1 MAQLHQSKLL
11 RLWPLLGLLLIS
23 CLLLACKT
31 AEPIPP
37 GSIHIMKIDGAI
49 GPITERYVV
58 RVFKNAELNKASL
71 IIIELDTPGGV
82 SSTTREI
89 VQHFYQSSIPIAV
102 YVSPAGGRAASAG
115 TFLTIAAHIAAMAP
129 NTSIGAA
136 ASVNVDGSDI
146 ESTLASKVENDSVSF
161 IRGAAELRGRNA
173 DWAELAVREAVSITQ
188 DEALKLNVIDF
199 VAVDI
204 NELVAQSNDR
214 EIIIKPGTSTFLT
227 NISEA
232 PRIYVEKT
240 QWEKVLQLISNPT
253 LATILLSLG
262 FLALVFELSNPGLFL
277 PGVSGVIAIVVGFLA
292 LGTLPVDT
300 AGLALLGAALVFLL
314 LELLVT
320 SGGILGAGGVV
331 ALILGIII
339 TFRETPTDL
348 QPNKIVAAILI
359 FILATL
365 FISITIGLARLRK
378 QTTPTGAEALIGRIA
393 EVRTPLEP
401 RGMVFLEGELWQAEI
416 TTGTATAGEQV
427 TIVESEG
434 LQLKVSKMER

>member
-1 MAQLHQSKLL
+1 
-11 RLWPLLGLLLIS
+11 
-23 CLLLACKT
+23 
-31 AEPIPP
+31 
-37 GSIHIMKIDGAI
+37 MKIDGAI
-49 GPITERYVV
+49 GPMTERFVE
-58 RVFKNAELNKASL
+58 RVFEKAELDEASL

-82 SSTTREI
+82 SSSTREI
-89 VQHFYQSSIPIAV
+89 VQRFYQSSVPIAV

-136 ASVNVDGSDI
+136 SAVNSDGSDI
-146 ESTLASKVENDSVSF
+146 EETLASKVENDSVSF

-188 DEALKLNVIDF
+188 DKALELNVIDYL
-199 VAVDI
+199 ANDI
-204 NELVAQSNDR
+204 DDLLAKITNIDVHLTPDTTE
-214 EIIIKPGTSTFLT
+214 TLT

-232 PRIYVEKT
+232 PRVYIEKT
-240 QWEKVLQLISNPT
+240 QWEKILELISNPT

-277 PGVSGVIAIVVGFLA
+277 PGVAGVIAIVVGFLS

-300 AGLALLGAALVFLL
+300 AGLALIGAAMVFLF

-320 SGGILGAGGVV
+320 SGGILGGGGIVSLV
-331 ALILGIII
+331 LGIII

-359 FILATL
+359 FFLAVL
-365 FISITIGLARLRK
+365 FISIAIGLARSRK
-378 QTTPTGAEALIGRIA
+378 KISPTGSDSLIGRMA
-393 EVRTPLEP
+393 TVRTPLEP
-401 RGMVFLEGELWQAEI
+401 NGMVFLEGELWKAEI
-416 TTGTATAGEQV
+416 VTGSATEGEHV
-427 TIVESEG
+427 TIVETEG
-434 LQLKVSKMER
+434 LQLKVSKMERKENGTTNQQS

>member
-1 MAQLHQSKLL
+1 MAQLHQNKLL

-31 AEPIPP
+31 AEPTPP
-37 GSIHIMKIDGAI
+37 GSIHIIKIDGAI
-49 GPITERYVV
+49 GPITERYVD

-71 IIIELDTPGGV
+71 IIIELNTPGGV

-115 TFLTIAAHIAAMAP
+115 TFLTLAAHIAAMAP

-136 ASVNVDGSDI
+136 ASVNVDGSDM

-173 DWAELAVREAVSITQ
+173 DWAELAVRKAVSITQ
-188 DEALKLNVIDF
+188 NEALKLNVIDII
-199 VAVDI
+199 AVDI

-232 PRIYVEKT
+232 PRIYIEKT
-240 QWEKVLQLISNPT
+240 QWEKVLELISNPT

-292 LGTLPVDT
+292 FGTLPVET
-300 AGLALLGAALVFLL
+300 AGLVLLGAALVFLL

-378 QTTPTGAEALIGRIA
+378 QTTPIGAEALIGRIA
-393 EVRTPLEP
+393 EVRMPLEP
-401 RGMVFLEGELWQAEI
+401 RGMVFLEGELWKAEI

>member
-1 MAQLHQSKLL
+1 MAQLHQNKLL

-31 AEPIPP
+31 AEPTPP
-37 GSIHIMKIDGAI
+37 GSIHIIKIDGAI
-49 GPITERYVV
+49 GPITERYVD

-71 IIIELDTPGGV
+71 IIIELNTPGGV

-115 TFLTIAAHIAAMAP
+115 TFLTLAAHIAAMAP

-136 ASVNVDGSDI
+136 ASVNVDGSDM

-173 DWAELAVREAVSITQ
+173 DWAELAVRKAVSITQ
-188 DEALKLNVIDF
+188 NEALKLNVIDII
-199 VAVDI
+199 AVDI

-232 PRIYVEKT
+232 PRIYIEKT
-240 QWEKVLQLISNPT
+240 QWEKVLELISNPT

-292 LGTLPVDT
+292 FGTLPVET
-300 AGLALLGAALVFLL
+300 AGLVLLGAALVFLL

-401 RGMVFLEGELWQAEI
+401 RGMVFLEGELWKAEI
-416 TTGTATAGEQV
+416 TTGAATAGEQV
-427 TIVESEG
+427 AIVESEG

>member
-1 MAQLHQSKLL
+1 
-11 RLWPLLGLLLIS
+11 
-23 CLLLACKT
+23 
-31 AEPIPP
+31 
-37 GSIHIMKIDGAI
+37 MKIDGAI
-49 GPITERYVV
+49 GPMTERFVE
-58 RVFKNAELNKASL
+58 RVFNKAELDQASL
-71 IIIELDTPGGV
+71 IVIELDTPGGV
-82 SSTTREI
+82 SSSTRQI
-89 VQHFYQSSIPIAV
+89 VQRFYQSSVPIAV

-136 ASVNVDGSDI
+136 AAVNTDGSDI

-188 DEALKLNVIDF
+188 DEALELNVIDF
-199 VAVDI
+199 VSVSID
-204 NELVAQSNDR
+204 ELLEQNNDR
-214 EIIIKPGTSTFLT
+214 ELLVKPGITTVLK

-232 PRIYVEKT
+232 PRVYIEQT
-240 QWEKVLQLISNPT
+240 QWEKILELISNPT

-277 PGVSGVIAIVVGFLA
+277 PGVAGVIAIVVGFLS

-300 AGLALLGAALVFLL
+300 AGLALIGAALVFLL
-314 LELLVT
+314 LEILVT
-320 SGGILGAGGVV
+320 SGGILGAGGIVSLV
-331 ALILGIII
+331 LGIII

-348 QPNKIVAAILI
+348 QPNKIVAFLLI

-365 FISITIGLARLRK
+365 FISIAIGLARSRK
-378 QTTPTGAEALIGRIA
+378 RISPIGSNALIGRIA

-401 RGMVFLEGELWQAEI
+401 NGMIFLEGELWRAEI
-416 TTGTATAGEQV
+416 INGSASEGEQV
-427 TIVESEG
+427 SILEAQG
-434 LQLKVSKMER
+434 LKLKVKKMEKIDD

>member
-1 MAQLHQSKLL
+1 M
-11 RLWPLLGLLLIS
+11 
-23 CLLLACKT
+23 
-31 AEPIPP
+31 
-37 GSIHIMKIDGAI
+37 
-49 GPITERYVV
+49 TERFVE
-58 RVFKNAELNKASL
+58 RVFEKAELDKASL

-82 SSTTREI
+82 SSSTREI
-89 VQHFYQSSIPIAV
+89 VQRFYQSSVPIAV

-136 ASVNVDGSDI
+136 SAVNSDGSDI
-146 ESTLASKVENDSVSF
+146 EETLASKVENDSVSF

-188 DEALKLNVIDF
+188 DRALELNVIDYL
-199 VAVDI
+199 ANDIDDLLAKITNIDI
-204 NELVAQSNDR
+204 NINPDTT
-214 EIIIKPGTSTFLT
+214 KTLT

-232 PRIYVEKT
+232 PRVHIEKT
-240 QWEKVLQLISNPT
+240 QWEKILELISNPT

-277 PGVSGVIAIVVGFLA
+277 PGVAGIIAIVVGFLA

-300 AGLALLGAALVFLL
+300 AGLALIGAAMVFLF

-320 SGGILGAGGVV
+320 SGGILGGGGVV
-331 ALILGIII
+331 ALILGVII

-348 QPNKIVAAILI
+348 QPNKIVAFLLI

-365 FISITIGLARLRK
+365 FISITVGLARSRNRAS
-378 QTTPTGAEALIGRIA
+378 PTGGDALVGRIA

-401 RGMVFLEGELWQAEI
+401 NGMVFLEGELWRAEI
-416 TTGTATAGEQV
+416 INGSANEGEQV
-427 TIVESEG
+427 SILEVKG
-434 LQLKVSKMER
+434 LQLKVSKMEKIDD

>member
-115 TFLTIAAHIAAMAP
+115 TFLTLAAHIAAMAP

-173 DWAELAVREAVSITQ
+173 DWAELAVR
-188 DEALKLNVIDF
+188 
-199 VAVDI
+199 
-204 NELVAQSNDR
+204 
-214 EIIIKPGTSTFLT
+214 
-227 NISEA
+227 
-232 PRIYVEKT
+232 
-240 QWEKVLQLISNPT
+240 
-253 LATILLSLG
+253 
-262 FLALVFELSNPGLFL
+262 
-277 PGVSGVIAIVVGFLA
+277 
-292 LGTLPVDT
+292 
-300 AGLALLGAALVFLL
+300 
-314 LELLVT
+314 
-320 SGGILGAGGVV
+320 
-331 ALILGIII
+331 
-339 TFRETPTDL
+339 
-348 QPNKIVAAILI
+348 
-359 FILATL
+359 
-365 FISITIGLARLRK
+365 
-378 QTTPTGAEALIGRIA
+378 
-393 EVRTPLEP
+393 
-401 RGMVFLEGELWQAEI
+401 
-416 TTGTATAGEQV
+416 
-427 TIVESEG
+427 
-434 LQLKVSKMER
+434 